1 MITSHVAGA
10 AATASTPPSTSPST
24 SASTAAAIARLVKP
38 RSVAVIGASADPN
51 KTSGRPVS
59 YLTRHGFGGAIY
71 PVNPKVDA
79 IGGMRCYADIGSLPE
94 VPDVG
99 IVLLGAERAHR
110 AVRELAQ
117 RGTTA
122 AIVLASGYTETGEE
136 GARRQAELLEAAGSM
151 RLLGPNTIG
160 LVNVTDG
167 IPLSASG
174 ALEMEHFP
182 AGSIG
187 VVSQSGGILGALLSR
202 AAARGIGLSKLV
214 STSNEADLDLADF
227 IDYLADDPATR
238 VIALY
243 VESVRHPQKFR
254 AAALKAAAAGKPVV
268 AFKIGRSE
276 AGARAAVSHT
286 GAMAGADRMYDAL
299 FRQVGV
305 IRAQAF
311 SDLIDIPAA
320 LTTGRVLH
328 GRRVAVLTSTGGA
341 GTLVSDSL
349 GVSGFETPPPDAA
362 TADRLRALQQ
372 GDHAAL
378 DRNPIDVTLAGLQP
392 DLLRGA
398 IRALLASPT
407 YDAVT
412 VIVGSSGLA
421 MPALMADAINDCLP
435 ESDKP
440 VLAYVSPHAPQVAA
454 VLNQRGVPA
463 FSAPESCAVAL
474 DAMLHASGFA
484 RPEPGVPARHDVD
497 TADLPAG
504 PLDEAAAKQLFAR
517 FGVPGVREVVVDA
530 GDAGDAGDAAVAAAQ
545 GLGERVVLKIL
556 SAAITHK
563 SDVGGV
569 AVDVA
574 PQDVRARLARM
585 RDDVRER
592 TGSTPSRFL
601 VQEMVT
607 GGVELILGMH
617 RDALGTA
624 ILLGMGGVTAELFQ
638 DTTMRL
644 LPAEGG
650 LSRAEAA
657 SMIRDLK
664 TWPLLDGYRGRPKA
678 DVEALADAIVA
689 FSVMTA
695 TMGAR
700 LVEAEINPVFVLPA
714 GQGVRAADGVVV
726 LDARQ
731 Y

>member
-1 MITSHVAGA
+1 MAAHRSAGA
-10 AATASTPPSTSPST
+10 IGATD
-24 SASTAAAIARLVKP
+24 AIARLVTP
-38 RSVAVIGASADPN
+38 RSVAVIGASADPG
-51 KTSGRPVS
+51 KTAGRPVS
-59 YLTRHGFGGAIY
+59 YLTRHGFAGEIY
-71 PVNPKVDA
+71 PVNPKVEA
-79 IGGMRCYADIGSLPE
+79 IDGIRCYPDIGSLPQ

-99 IVLLGAERAHR
+99 IVLLGAERAHQ
-110 AVRELAQ
+110 AVRELAE
-117 RGTTA
+117 RGTGA
-122 AIVLASGYTETGEE
+122 AIVLASGYTETGDV
-136 GARRQAELLEAAGSM
+136 GARRQAELIEAAGSM

-160 LVNVTDG
+160 LVNLTDN

-174 ALEMEHFP
+174 ALAMDHFP

-214 STSNEADLDLADF
+214 STSNEADLELADF

-243 VESVRHPQKFR
+243 VETVRNVERFR

-305 IRAQAF
+305 IRAHTF

-320 LTTGRVLH
+320 LATGRVLH
-328 GRRVAVLTSTGGA
+328 GRRIAVLTSTGGA

-349 GVSGFETPPPDAA
+349 GVSGFETPAPDEQ
-362 TADRLRALQQ
+362 TAERLRALQK

-398 IRALLASPT
+398 IRALLASPS

-412 VIVGSSGLA
+412 IIVGSSGLA
-421 MPALMADAINDCLP
+421 MPDLMADAINDCLP

-463 FSAPESCAVAL
+463 FSAPESCAVAFA
-474 DAMLHASGFA
+474 AMLAASERPAAAAGVAHA
-484 RPEPGVPARHDVD
+484 EVDPG
-497 TADLPAG
+497 DLPAG
-504 PLDEAAAKQLFAR
+504 SLDEHAAKQLFAR
-517 FGVPGVREVVVDA
+517 FGVHGVREIVVS
-530 GDAGDAGDAAVAAAQ
+530 DAAGAEAAARD
-545 GLGERVVLKIL
+545 LGGRVVLKIL
-556 SAAITHK
+556 SASITHK

-569 AVDVA
+569 AVNVT
-574 PQDVRARLARM
+574 PETIGARLAAM
-585 RDDVRER
+585 TGDVRR
-592 TGSTPSRFL
+592 HTGQAPDRFV
-601 VQEMVT
+601 VQEMIG
-607 GGVELILGMH
+607 GGVELILGTH

-638 DTTMRL
+638 DTTLRL
-644 LPAEGG
+644 LPKVGG
-650 LSRAEAA
+650 LSPAEAL
-657 SMIRDLK
+657 SMVRELK

-678 DVEALADAIVA
+678 DVDALVDAIVA
-689 FSVMTA
+689 FSRMA
-695 TMGAR
+695 AALGPR

-714 GQGVRAADGVVV
+714 GQGVRAADGVAV
-726 LDARQ
+726 LGA
-731 Y
+731 

>member
-1 MITSHVAGA
+1 MTTSLN
-10 AATASTPPSTSPST
+10 ASLASPRSGPD
-24 SASTAAAIARLVKP
+24 AISRLFAP
-38 RSVAVIGASADPN
+38 RSVAVIGASAEPE
-51 KTSGRPVS
+51 KTAGRPVS
-59 YLTRHGFGGAIY
+59 YLVRHGYAGAIY
-71 PVNPKVDA
+71 PVNPRVDA
-79 IGGMRCYADIGSLPE
+79 IGGIRCYPDIDSLPE

-99 IVLLGAERAHR
+99 LVLLGAERAHH
-110 AVRELAQ
+110 AVRELAA
-117 RGTTA
+117 RGTAA
-122 AIVLASGYTETGEE
+122 AIVLASGYTETGAE
-136 GARRQAELLEAAGSM
+136 GARRQADLVEAAGGM

-160 LVNVTDG
+160 LVNVTDS

-174 ALEMEHFP
+174 ALEMERFP
-182 AGSIG
+182 AGGVG

-202 AAARGIGLSKLV
+202 AAARGVGLSKLV

-227 IDYLADDPATR
+227 IDYLADDPATQ

-243 VESVRHPQKFR
+243 VESVRHPAKFR

-305 IRAQAF
+305 IRAQSF

-320 LTTGRVLH
+320 LATGRVLT
-328 GRRVAVLTSTGGA
+328 GRRIAVLTSTGGA

-362 TADRLRALQQ
+362 TADRLRALQK

-398 IRALLASPT
+398 IRALLASPS
-407 YDAVT
+407 YNAVT

-421 MPALMADAINDCLP
+421 MPHLMADAINDCLP

-440 VLAYVSPHAPQVAA
+440 VLAYVSPHAPEVAA
-454 VLNQRGVPA
+454 ALNRRGVPA
-463 FSAPESCAVAL
+463 FSAPESCAVAFE
-474 DAMLHASGFA
+474 AMLAARKRVPDDAGAAPAS
-484 RPEPGVPARHDVD
+484 PPVD
-497 TADLPAG
+497 TSDLPAG

-517 FGVPGVREVVVDA
+517 FGVPGVHEREVA
-530 GDAGDAGDAAVAAAQ
+530 DAAQAEAAARE
-545 GLGERVVLKIL
+545 LGDQVVLKIL
-556 SAAITHK
+556 SSAIMHK
-563 SDVGGV
+563 SDLGGV
-569 AVDVA
+569 AVGVA
-574 PQDVRARLARM
+574 PEEAGGRLEVMREAVRRH
-585 RDDVRER
+585 
-592 TGSTPSRFL
+592 TGEAPERFL
-601 VQEMVT
+601 VQEMVC

-644 LPAEGG
+644 LPPSGG
-650 LSRAEAA
+650 LTHGEALD
-657 SMIRDLK
+657 MIHDLK

-678 DVEALADAIVA
+678 DVGALANAIVA
-689 FSVMTA
+689 FSAMTA
-695 TMGAR
+695 AMGAR
-700 LVEAEINPVFVLPA
+700 LAEAEINPIFVLPA
-714 GQGVRAADGVVV
+714 GQGVRAADGVAVIGH
-726 LDARQ
+726 
-731 Y
+731 